1 MEISDD
7 DRRILEE
14 LQRDLDAEDPA
25 FVRKMEGASLF
36 SRDALIGLFIFLA
49 GVAVLLGGVAL
60 NFPPVGVG
68 GFVIMVYG
76 AYKGIPAGLKLL

>member
-25 FVRKMEGASLF
+25 FVRKMESTSLF

-49 GVAVLLGGVAL
+49 GVAILLTGVAL
-60 NFPPVGVG
+60 NFPPVGIA
-68 GFVIMVYG
+68 GFVIMMYG
-76 AYKGIPAGLKLL
+76 AYKGVPAGLKML

>member
-25 FVRKMEGASLF
+25 FVRKMEGSSLP
-36 SRDALIGLFIFLA
+36 SRDALIGVFIFLA

-60 NFPPVGVG
+60 NFTLVGIAGFIMMLYG
-68 GFVIMVYG
+68 G
-76 AYKGIPAGLKLL
+76 YKAIPAGLKLL